1 MFCVVVT
8 HVNRPIPVQKLGFGF
23 FLYSRFGPASKYWC
37 MRFEAK
43 HSYFKSLAHKVK
55 CFKNIAKTMCDRHQT
70 LMCYIA
76 SSENDYNKDLSFGV
90 VK

>member
-1 MFCVVVT
+1 
-8 HVNRPIPVQKLGFGF
+8 
-23 FLYSRFGPASKYWC
+23 

-55 CFKNIAKTMCDRHQT
+55 CFKNIAKTLAELHHN
-70 LMCYIA
+70 LMCY
-76 SSENDYNKDLSFGV
+76 YSFGAASLKKDWDFGR